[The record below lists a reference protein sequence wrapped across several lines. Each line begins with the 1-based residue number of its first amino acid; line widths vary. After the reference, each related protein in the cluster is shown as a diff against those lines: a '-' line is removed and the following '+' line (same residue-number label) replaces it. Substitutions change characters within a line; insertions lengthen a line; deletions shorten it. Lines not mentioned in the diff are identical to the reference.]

1 MNKTPTFIKLL
12 LAVILVLGIVMVQQ
26 PPMATAEIA
35 KQEDPTNLVH
45 IDITYDP
52 GTKTYSMGGFSAEEL
67 RQVGA
72 PQFQDEIWQVLGMLN
87 NATLKIQDDMIDVF
101 TDEQQLFSLAW
112 DGPSREI
119 LYSLLNAYIELG
131 DVDMERAEAW
141 LDKADIVISL
151 RQSKELSEPLEIAL
165 ATLVQVKVAKNG
177 ELTVEGFPTG
187 MSLTPETLALVDAAN
202 VENLKLCWNKGV
214 VDLQVNGQML
224 PQATLFQGGLSVID
238 KAFGLNLGDLTPIFG
253 SSFGIKEKRPF
264 NGRRAAPARLGT
276 ALRVPEFP
284 WVPLATAL
292 RMPQYPKA
300 QLRKFLVL
308 PPS

>member
-35 KQEDPTNLVH
+35 KQTDASNVVH

-87 NATLKIQDDMIDVF
+87 NATLKIQNDMIDVF
-101 TDEQQLFSLAW
+101 TDDQQLLSLAW

-131 DVDMERAEAW
+131 DIDMERAEAW
-141 LDKADIVISL
+141 LDKADIVITL
-151 RQSKELSEPLEIAL
+151 RQSKELSKPLEIAL
-165 ATLVQVKVAKNG
+165 ATLVQVKVSKNG

-187 MSLTPETLALVDAAN
+187 MSLTPETMALVDTAN
-202 VENLKLCWNKGV
+202 IDNLKLCWNKGV
-214 VDLQVNGQML
+214 VDLQVNGQEL
-224 PQATLFQGGLSVID
+224 PRATLFQGGLSVID

-253 SSFGIKEKRPF
+253 SSFGAGLAVGES
-264 NGRRAAPARLGT
+264 APVTG
-276 ALRVPEFP
+276 EC
-284 WVPLATAL
+284 
-292 RMPQYPKA
+292 MP
-300 QLRKFLVL
+300 
-308 PPS
+308 

>member
-35 KQEDPTNLVH
+35 KQDDPANLIH

-87 NATLKIQDDMIDVF
+87 NATLKIQDDMIGVF
-101 TDEQQLFSLAW
+101 TDEQQLLSLAW
-112 DGPSREI
+112 DGPSRQI
-119 LYSLLNAYIELG
+119 LYSLLDAYIELG
-131 DVDMERAEAW
+131 GIDMERAEAW
-141 LDKADIVISL
+141 LDKADIEITL
-151 RQSKELSEPLEIAL
+151 RQSKELSEPLQIAL
-165 ATLVQVKVAKNG
+165 ATLVQVKVADNG

-202 VENLKLCWNKGV
+202 IENLKLCWNKGV
-214 VDLQVNGQML
+214 IDLQVNGQEL
-224 PQATLFQGGLSVID
+224 PQATLYQGGLGVID

-253 SSFGIKEKRPF
+253 SSFGAGLVIGDASPVTGEC
-264 NGRRAAPARLGT
+264 
-276 ALRVPEFP
+276 
-284 WVPLATAL
+284 
-292 RMPQYPKA
+292 MP
-300 QLRKFLVL
+300 
-308 PPS
+308 

>member
-12 LAVILVLGIVMVQQ
+12 LAVILVLGIVMVQK

-35 KQEDPTNLVH
+35 KQEDPANVVH

-52 GTKTYSMGGFSAEEL
+52 GTKTYSLGGFSAEEL

-101 TDEQQLFSLAW
+101 TDDQQLLSLAW

-119 LYSLLNAYIELG
+119 LYSLLDAYIQLG
-131 DVDMERAEAW
+131 GIDMERAEAW
-141 LDKADIVISL
+141 LDKADIVITL
-151 RQSKELSEPLEIAL
+151 RQSKELSEPLQIAL
-165 ATLVQVKVAKNG
+165 ATLVQVKVADTG

-187 MSLTPETLALVDAAN
+187 MSLTPETLALVDTAN
-202 VENLKLCWNKGV
+202 IENLKLCWNKGV
-214 VDLQVNGQML
+214 IDLQVNGQEL
-224 PQATLFQGGLSVID
+224 PQATLYQGGLGVID

-253 SSFGIKEKRPF
+253 SSFGAGLVI
-264 NGRRAAPARLGT
+264 GDAAPVTG
-276 ALRVPEFP
+276 EC
-284 WVPLATAL
+284 
-292 RMPQYPKA
+292 MP
-300 QLRKFLVL
+300 
-308 PPS
+308 

>member
-12 LAVILVLGIVMVQQ
+12 LAVIMVLGIVFVQQ

-35 KQEDPTNLVH
+35 KQEVPTNLVH

-72 PQFQDEIWQVLGMLN
+72 PQFQDQIWQVLGMLN
-87 NATLKIQDDMIDVF
+87 NATLKIQDDKIDVF
-101 TDEQQLFSLAW
+101 TDDQQLFSLAW

-119 LYSLLNAYIELG
+119 VYSLLNAYIELG
-131 DVDMERAEAW
+131 DIDMERAEAW
-141 LDKADIVISL
+141 LDKADIVITL
-151 RQSKELSEPLEIAL
+151 RKSKELSEPLQLSL

-187 MSLTPETLALVDAAN
+187 MSLTPDTLALLDTAN

-224 PQATLFQGGLSVID
+224 PQATLYQGGLSVID

-253 SSFGIKEKRPF
+253 SSFGAGLVI
-264 NGRRAAPARLGT
+264 GDAAPVTGEC
-276 ALRVPEFP
+276 VP
-284 WVPLATAL
+284 
-292 RMPQYPKA
+292 
-300 QLRKFLVL
+300 
-308 PPS
+308 

>member
-12 LAVILVLGIVMVQQ
+12 LAVILVLGVLMAQQ

-52 GTKTYSMGGFSAEEL
+52 GTKTYSIGGFSAEEL

-72 PQFQDEIWQVLGMLN
+72 PQFPDEIWQVLGMLN

-101 TDEQQLFSLAW
+101 TDDQHLLSLAW

-131 DVDMERAEAW
+131 DIDMERAEAW
-141 LDKADIVISL
+141 MDKADIVISL
-151 RQSKELSEPLEIAL
+151 RQSKELSEPLQIEL
-165 ATLVQVKVAKNG
+165 ATLVQVKVADNG

-187 MSLTPETLALVDAAN
+187 MSLTPDTMALVNAAN
-202 VENLKLCWNKGV
+202 IENLKLCWNKGV
-214 VDLQVNGQML
+214 IDLQVNGQML

-253 SSFGIKEKRPF
+253 SAFGAGLVIGDADPVTGEC
-264 NGRRAAPARLGT
+264 
-276 ALRVPEFP
+276 
-284 WVPLATAL
+284 
-292 RMPQYPKA
+292 MP
-300 QLRKFLVL
+300 
-308 PPS
+308 

>member
-12 LAVILVLGIVMVQQ
+12 LAVILVLGIVMVQK

-35 KQEDPTNLVH
+35 KQEDPANVVH

-52 GTKTYSMGGFSAEEL
+52 GTKTYSLGGFSAEEL

-101 TDEQQLFSLAW
+101 TDDQQLLSLAW

-119 LYSLLNAYIELG
+119 LYSLLDAYIQLG
-131 DVDMERAEAW
+131 GIDMERAEAW
-141 LDKADIVISL
+141 LDKADIVITL
-151 RQSKELSEPLEIAL
+151 RQSKELSEPLQIAL
-165 ATLVQVKVAKNG
+165 ATLVQVKVADTG

-187 MSLTPETLALVDAAN
+187 MSLTPETMALVDTAN
-202 VENLKLCWNKGV
+202 IENLKLCWNKGV
-214 VDLQVNGQML
+214 IDLQVNGQEL
-224 PQATLFQGGLSVID
+224 PQATLYQGGLGVID

-253 SSFGIKEKRPF
+253 SSFGAGLVI
-264 NGRRAAPARLGT
+264 GDAAPVTG
-276 ALRVPEFP
+276 EC
-284 WVPLATAL
+284 
-292 RMPQYPKA
+292 MP
-300 QLRKFLVL
+300 
-308 PPS
+308 